1 MALAQSVASHYAA
14 ASKGRL
20 SRCTVL
26 GSTPNRTAI
35 LRTLS
40 PVSLRAFRAAEMR
53 ASMNIELTACRRFM
67 QGVERWPLV
76 LALGAADAVIFV
88 DVDLPPSRL
97 GRLLGA
103 ARVPG

>member
-20 SRCTVL
+20 IRCTVL
-26 GSTPNRTAI
+26 ASTPNRAAI

-53 ASMNIELTACRRFM
+53 ASMS
-67 QGVERWPLV
+67 
-76 LALGAADAVIFV
+76 AAMRGR
-88 DVDLPPSRL
+88 PSRL
-97 GRLLGA
+97 PSAL
-103 ARVPG
+103 ARRSPARTRSWMIERSNSAKTPSI